1 MSKAT
6 EKTKKQLKGWGTAYY
21 ITEYGPISGGL
32 ITTMILNPHVWEWLV
47 FILIG
52 ILLIG
57 GLVAA
62 FKHSGKTIV
71 WGIILVLVLAING
84 PVMYIIVGTCF
95 AFAATNDLIISP
107 KYNKLKAK
115 YQQFKNQDEYLAMN
129 EENENGSELR
139 GRVQETK

>member
-21 ITEYGPISGGL
+21 VTEYGPITGGL
-32 ITTMILNPHVWEWLV
+32 ITTMIMNPHVWEWLV

-62 FKHSGKTIV
+62 FKKSGKTIV

-84 PVMYIIVGTCF
+84 PVMYAIVGSCF
-95 AFAATNDLIISP
+95 AFAAANDLFISP
-107 KYNKLKAK
+107 KYNKLKEK
-115 YQQFKNQDEYLAMN
+115 YRQFKNQDEYEA
-129 EENENGSELR
+129 ENGSELR

>member
-1 MSKAT
+1 
-6 EKTKKQLKGWGTAYY
+6 
-21 ITEYGPISGGL
+21 
-32 ITTMILNPHVWEWLV
+32 MIMNPHVWEWLV

-84 PVMYIIVGTCF
+84 PVMYAIVGTCF
-95 AFAATNDLIISP
+95 AFAATNDLWISP
-107 KYNKLKAK
+107 KYNKLKDK
-115 YQQFKNQDEYLAMN
+115 YKQFKNQDEYIAMN
-129 EENENGSELR
+129 GE
-139 GRVQETK
+139 